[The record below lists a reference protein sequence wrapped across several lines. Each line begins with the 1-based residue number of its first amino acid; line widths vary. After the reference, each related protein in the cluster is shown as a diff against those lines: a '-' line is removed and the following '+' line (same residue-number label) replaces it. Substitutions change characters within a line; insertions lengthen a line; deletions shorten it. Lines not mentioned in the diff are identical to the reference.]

1 MKTAPF
7 HTPYV
12 IASIPTTIHHHQNH
26 HHHQYA
32 ARLTRN
38 VEHLPAILAS
48 PDLLS
53 LKAVYSRSQTSSVAL
68 ADALPADGPKPDIYY
83 DSPSEPG
90 RGLADLLKR
99 DDIVAVDVALPILA
113 QPEVIKAALKAG
125 KHVLSEK
132 PVAADVK
139 GARELIKWYETE
151 LPAEKKPLW
160 GVAENFRYM
169 KSLVFAGEE
178 VKRIGGRVVSF
189 KLEKFG
195 WVAEYNKYF
204 NTQCEFVLATYV
216 WEGKVRCLHG
226 HGIGRKVPD
235 YQGGFLL
242 DGGVHFVAALRYLL
256 GASGQELSKVAAYT
270 ALLEERLQPLDTI
283 HGVASTKQGV
293 NGSIVLSFG
302 TEFKNGTDLEI
313 ITTNGTVSWSP
324 TEVKTVTKEG
334 ESKKEFEYSS
344 GVGEEVAVFAR
355 AIKAGTGKVDGL
367 QTPEE
372 AFRDLEVLEGL
383 LESGS
388 GGAKVKEM
396 SV

>member
-1 MKTAPF
+1 MAG
-7 HTPYV
+7 
-12 IASIPTTIHHHQNH
+12 IALLGAGIF
-26 HHHQYA
+26 
-32 ARLTRN
+32 ARH
-38 VEHLPAILAS
+38 EHLPAILAS
-48 PDLLS
+48 PELLS
-53 LKAVYSRSQTSSVAL
+53 LKAVYSRSQTSATAL
-68 ADALPADGPKPDIYY
+68 ADSLPSGGPKPDIYY
-83 DSPSEPG
+83 DSPTEPG

-99 DDIVAVDVALPILA
+99 DDIVAVDVALPIVS
-113 QPEVIKAALKAG
+113 QPEVIRQALKAG

-139 GARELIKWYETE
+139 GARELIEWYNTQLGEN
-151 LPAEKKPLW
+151 KPLW

-169 KSLVFAGEE
+169 ESLVFAGEE
-178 VKRIGGRVVSF
+178 VKRIGGRVVTF

-195 WVAEYNKYF
+195 WVAEDNKYF
-204 NTQCEFVLATYV
+204 NTQ
-216 WEGKVRCLHG
+216 W
-226 HGIGRKVPD
+226 RKVPD

-256 GASGQELSKVAAYT
+256 GASGQELSKLVAYT

-293 NGSIVLSFG
+293 NGSVVISFG
-302 TEFKNGTDLEI
+302 TEFKNGTDVEI
-313 ITTNGTVSWSP
+313 VTTNGTVSWNP

-344 GVGEEVAVFAR
+344 GVAAEVAVFAQ
-355 AIKAGTGKVDGL
+355 AIKAGTEKVDGL

-372 AFRDLEVLEGL
+372 ALRDLEVLEGL

-388 GGAKVKEM
+388 GSAKGKE
-396 SV
+396 VAV

>member
-1 MKTAPF
+1 MAG
-7 HTPYV
+7 
-12 IASIPTTIHHHQNH
+12 IALLGAGIF
-26 HHHQYA
+26 
-32 ARLTRN
+32 ARH
-38 VEHLPAILAS
+38 EHLPAILAS

-195 WVAEYNKYF
+195 WVAEDNKYF
-204 NTQCEFVLATYV
+204 NTQ
-216 WEGKVRCLHG
+216 W
-226 HGIGRKVPD
+226 RKVPD

-256 GASGQELSKVAAYT
+256 GASGQELSKVTAYT
-270 ALLEERLQPLDTI
+270 ALLEKRLQPLDTI

-355 AIKAGTGKVDGL
+355 AIKAGTEKVDGL